1 MKRKGGANDD
11 DDDDD
16 DDAGGDD
23 EDGMGDGDSCGSIDI
38 DAGRGDEDE
47 EEDEEPSK
55 TSMFDKLRCDFNL
68 NVGQFKIDKQDLRGD
83 SDLQNKSKAIIRV
96 RAELLLKLNMVFYK
110 LFNFVSHDFRLD

>member
-11 DDDDD
+11 DDDND

-96 RAELLLKLNMVFYK
+96 RAELLLKLNMVFY
-110 LFNFVSHDFRLD
+110 